1 MSPPTWDEY
10 LAAATAHLEAVRALS
25 EQGAPP
31 PRPPERPEVAM
42 PEEHRAQ
49 ARALAL
55 GYDQLALELMTRMEA
70 ISQFRS
76 VTRTTS
82 PHQEGRQAHY
92 LDASL

>member
-1 MSPPTWDEY
+1 
-10 LAAATAHLEAVRALS
+10 
-25 EQGAPP
+25 
-31 PRPPERPEVAM
+31 M